1 METKD
6 QAISKIHE
14 IARQYGLTLTDL
26 EFAFTELDN
35 GSPEPSSSLLGR
47 ILGYLGGI
55 FIFAGLSVF
64 ISMNWETMNTAA
76 RIIITLGSGLAVFI
90 MALVA
95 SADERYTRLKTPL
108 FLIAAAL
115 QPTGILVAIDEFSSA
130 GDWHFAVMITA
141 GIMAFQQAAVF
152 WQKRETTLLF
162 TSLLFT
168 LWFFGVTLDLVNV
181 DEEFIALILGASTLS
196 FCVGLERTPY
206 RGLNPFWY
214 LAGSAMFYHGLF
226 EWVEHTVVE
235 LVFLALACGGI
246 FLSTWVRSRTLLLT
260 STLAILAYI
269 GYFSYEHFQDSLGW
283 PLVLVMLGVVFIA
296 LSAVAMRINRR
307 YISNP
312 HN

>member
-26 EFAFTELDN
+26 ESAFTELDN

-196 FCVGLERTPY
+196 FCIGLERTPY
-206 RGLNPFWY
+206 RGLNSFWY
-214 LAGSAMFYHGLF
+214 LAGSAMFYLGLF

-312 HN
+312 HS

>member
-26 EFAFTELDN
+26 ESAFTELDN

-206 RGLNPFWY
+206 RGLNSFWY
-214 LAGSAMFYHGLF
+214 LAGSAMFYLGLF

-312 HN
+312 HS

>member
-26 EFAFTELDN
+26 EAAFTELDN

-141 GIMAFQQAAVF
+141 GIMAFQQATVF

-206 RGLNPFWY
+206 RGLNSFWY

-312 HN
+312 HS

>member
-26 EFAFTELDN
+26 ESAFTELDN

-196 FCVGLERTPY
+196 FCIGLERTPY
-206 RGLNPFWY
+206 RGLNSFWY
-214 LAGSAMFYHGLF
+214 LAGSAMFYLGLF
-226 EWVEHTVVE
+226 EWVKHTVVE

-312 HN
+312 HS

>member
-141 GIMAFQQAAVF
+141 GIMAFQQATVF

-312 HN
+312 HS